1 MGVVSAVEIPLYY
14 GIVVSG
20 ELLVVGITC
29 PGDTINSAQEF
40 TVSDT
45 EDGLINAL
53 YEQHQ
58 ITLQQ
63 YQAVKDAAYPDGMGW
78 GCP

>member
-1 MGVVSAVEIPLYY
+1 MGVVSAVEFPLYY

-20 ELLVVGITC
+20 ELLAVGITC

-45 EDGLINAL
+45 EDGNAL

-63 YQAVKDAAYPDGMGW
+63 YQEVKDAVYPDGMGW
-78 GCP
+78 ECP